1 MSYEIKEP
9 NAPATKKQT
18 FKIFTL
24 GGGDVRNHNLT
35 RLQASDCIAGL
46 MAAKGMESLP
56 KVDFKKLWEETQA
69 DGYVAGT
76 DAIPTPMIVEQH
88 ANPLDD
94 ASPVVQDWHVS
105 EGACGFAWVNFSM
118 KKGIGR
124 KFGKWLIDNDHARK
138 DDYYGGCT
146 IWVAEHGQSITR
158 KEAHA
163 HAMAQTLQRAGIED
177 AHGMSRMD

>member
-24 GGGDVRNHNLT
+24 GGGDVRNLNLT
-35 RLQASDCIAGL
+35 RLQASDRIAGL
-46 MAAKGMESLP
+46 IAAKGMESKP
-56 KVDFKKLWEETQA
+56 EVDFETLWEEAQA

-76 DAIPTPMIVEQH
+76 DATPNPMIVSGYEDQ
-88 ANPLDD
+88 
-94 ASPVVQDWHVS
+94 PVMG
-105 EGACGFAWVNFSM
+105 GACGFAWVNFSM
-118 KKGIGR
+118 KKGMGR
-124 KFGKWLIDNDHARK
+124 KFGRWLIDNGHARK
-138 DDYYGGCT
+138 DDYYGGCQ
-146 IWVAEHGQSITR
+146 IWIGEHGQSMAR

>member
-1 MSYEIKEP
+1 VSYEIKEP
-9 NAPATKKQT
+9 DALATKKQT

-24 GGGDVRNHNLT
+24 GGGDVREEGLT
-35 RLQASDCIAGL
+35 RQEASDRIGKL
-46 MAAKGMESLP
+46 MAAKTESKP
-56 KVDFKKLWEETQA
+56 KVDFETLWEEAKA

-76 DAIPTPMIVEQH
+76 DARPNPMIVQGYE
-88 ANPLDD
+88 NE
-94 ASPVVQDWHVS
+94 PVMD
-105 EGACGFAWVNFSM
+105 GACGFAWVNFSM
-118 KKGIGR
+118 KKGMGR

-146 IWVAEHGQSITR
+146 IWIGEHGQSMAR

>member
-1 MSYEIKEP
+1 MSYEIQEP
-9 NAPATKKQT
+9 DAPMTWKQGIT
-18 FKIFTL
+18 IRNL
-24 GGGDVRNHNLT
+24 GGGDVRPLNLT
-35 RLQASDCIAGL
+35 RSQASDKIGEL
-46 MAAKGMESLP
+46 MSAKGIDESKP
-56 KVDFKKLWEETQA
+56 KADYDKLWEEAKA

-76 DAIPTPMIVEQH
+76 DAVPTPMIVEGYEH
-88 ANPLDD
+88 E
-94 ASPVVQDWHVS
+94 PVMG
-105 EGACGFAWVNFSM
+105 GACGFAWVNFSM

-138 DDYYGGCT
+138 DNYYGGCT
-146 IWVAEHGQSITR
+146 IWVGDHGQSMAR

>member
-35 RLQASDCIAGL
+35 RLQASDRITGL
-46 MAAKGMESLP
+46 IAAKNGGAGQL
-56 KVDFKKLWEETQA
+56 KTDFQTLWEEAQA

-76 DAIPTPMIVEQH
+76 DATPTPMIIEGYE
-88 ANPLDD
+88 
-94 ASPVVQDWHVS
+94 PVMG
-105 EGACGFAWVNFSM
+105 GACGFAWVNFSM
-118 KKGIGR
+118 KKGMGR
-124 KFGKWLIDNDHARK
+124 KFGRWLIDNGHASK
-138 DDYYGGCT
+138 DDYYGGCQ
-146 IWVAEHGQSITR
+146 IWIGEYGQSMAR

-163 HAMAQTLQRAGIED
+163 HAMAQTLQRAGIEN

>member
-1 MSYEIKEP
+1 MSYGINEP
-9 NAPATKKQT
+9 EAPATKKQT

-24 GGGDVRNHNLT
+24 GGGDVREQNLT
-35 RLQASDCIAGL
+35 RKEASDKIQEMLAVNGK
-46 MAAKGMESLP
+46 A
-56 KVDFKKLWEETQA
+56 VDGGPAMDFETLWEEAKA

-76 DAIPTPMIVEQH
+76 DAIPTPMIVEGYEH
-88 ANPLDD
+88 E
-94 ASPVVQDWHVS
+94 PVMG
-105 EGACGFAWVNFSM
+105 GACGFAWVNFSM
-118 KKGIGR
+118 KKGLGR

-146 IWVAEHGQSITR
+146 IWIGEHGQSMAR